1 MPFNIAQQDIVE
13 VSKIIGVQ
21 FAMSIAALLLNDR
34 FKISPVS
41 AEAAVMIGLL
51 SIPMGLAT
59 ATLFT
64 AFTGQSIFNV
74 DVSQQ
79 HSPTSHGIVP
89 AHRIPQ

>member
-41 AEAAVMIGLL
+41 
-51 SIPMGLAT
+51 S
-59 ATLFT
+59 
-64 AFTGQSIFNV
+64 
-74 DVSQQ
+74 
-79 HSPTSHGIVP
+79 
-89 AHRIPQ
+89 

>member
-1 MPFNIAQQDIVE
+1 
-13 VSKIIGVQ
+13 
-21 FAMSIAALLLNDR
+21 MSVAALLRNDR
-34 FKISPVS
+34 FKICPVS

-64 AFTGQSIFNV
+64 ALTGQSIFNV
-74 DVSQQ
+74 GVSQQ

-89 AHRIPQ
+89 AHSIPQ